1 MGGAENQ
8 AALAL
13 TTEPDMGISGHRPW
27 AGSDRAG
34 YLMKVTW
41 RFLPAPDPGSR
52 TGESRPKAHVP
63 GSDAAPWA
71 AEQATW
77 PRPQLSHS
85 LSPLIRAPHIH
96 TSTAG
101 TLSWGQPRLWTQLPG
116 QKDLSGDVYGSRKS
130 NQREGWSLSAQGE
143 RRDQPRTGVC
153 VGVTVL
159 TAASFTPRRG

>member
-13 TTEPDMGISGHRPW
+13 TAEPDMGISGHRPW

-116 QKDLSGDVYGSRKS
+116 QKELSVVTFTKAGSPTRGKGGHLALRANGGTS
-130 NQREGWSLSAQGE
+130 PEPASA
-143 RRDQPRTGVC
+143 
-153 VGVTVL
+153 
-159 TAASFTPRRG
+159 